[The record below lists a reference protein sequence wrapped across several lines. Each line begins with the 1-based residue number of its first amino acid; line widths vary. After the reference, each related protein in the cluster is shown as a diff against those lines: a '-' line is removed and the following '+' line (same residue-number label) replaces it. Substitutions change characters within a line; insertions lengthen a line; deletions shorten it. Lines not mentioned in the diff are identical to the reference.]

1 MARSTPPLRS
11 AQGETTDPARNLYSS
26 ESYRVQAMVDGLDQ
40 VAVAMERKWGVGRL
54 RLLVSDLLRAKF
66 DEQKDRLDQAVES
79 NQEAVVRI
87 HAEGMRRAWEA
98 LDRSAREAGETPLA
112 PEVWE
117 CVLPDSGEIVSLVR
131 TEAEAHHVAREGRVF
146 TVAEIATL
154 IVGLGD
160 GVLEAKK
167 RFPGAAVTAIRR
179 KPAANW
185 ARGDDVPF

>member
-1 MARSTPPLRS
+1 
-11 AQGETTDPARNLYSS
+11 
-26 ESYRVQAMVDGLDQ
+26 MVDGLDQ

-98 LDRSAREAGETPLA
+98 LDRSAREAGEVPLA
-112 PEVWE
+112 PQVWE
-117 CVLPDSGEIVSLVR
+117 CVLPESGEIVSLVR

-154 IVGLGD
+154 IAGLGD

-167 RFPGAAVTAIRR
+167 RFPGAAVTAIR

-185 ARGDDVPF
+185 ARGDDLPFNKGVTAPALNRQARNA